1 MKRLHGMVLRKLPGP
16 FFGWLGTLLFLL
28 LMQFLIEKLP
38 DLAGKGLSVALIAE
52 VIAYSLAYM
61 LVLAVP
67 MSVLLATLMAFG
79 GLVESKAFAAA
90 KSSGI
95 SLFQIVWPVLVL
107 GLGVS
112 GGMVYFNNV
121 VLPEANFRQK
131 NLWRDIRVKKPG
143 FALQPGIFYEELD
156 DHAIL
161 VEKIPSDSSGVLRD
175 VTVYDYTG
183 GARQQTTIK
192 ARRGRLRSKAGGTRI
207 HLTLFDGEIHRSS
220 GSADRYERLRFQ
232 THELTLKLPNTN
244 FDRGAL
250 REDYRS
256 DRTTP
261 TLQMIRHVDSL
272 RTTLAG
278 MRRTARRLNH
288 ALWAAPP
295 DTASPQEAPSDT
307 AGPEPPTRLPPSS
320 EEAAARRAP
329 SSPARAAALR
339 QEEDD
344 RAEDASPDDA
354 RPDTLPPRPAR
365 YATQGLSERETR
377 TTYQRATRSAREVRS
392 ELSDMERELTW
403 TDRKVANYQVEIYKK
418 SSMAVA
424 CFLFVLVGIPLGLSL
439 RGGSL
444 GTAAGIALGI
454 FIFYWVTLG
463 LGEKAADRGALPPG
477 VGMWAANA
485 VLLVVGLWLM
495 AYVALDLRAT
505 PPLRKR
511 LWQWVKKLQV
521 EG

>member
-90 KSSGI
+90 KSSGV
-95 SLFQIVWPVLVL
+95 SLLQLVWPVLVL
-107 GLGVS
+107 GLAVS
-112 GGMVYFNNV
+112 GGMAYFNNV

-131 NLWRDIRVKKPG
+131 NLWRDIRVKRPG
-143 FALQPGIFYEELD
+143 FALRPGVFYEELD
-156 DHAIL
+156 DHALL
-161 VEKIPSDSSGVLRD
+161 VEEIPPDSSGVLRD
-175 VTVYDYTG
+175 VTIYDYTG
-183 GARQQTTIK
+183 EAREQTTIK
-192 ARRGRLRSKAGGTRI
+192 AQRGRLRSKAGGTRI
-207 HLTLFDGEIHRSS
+207 HLTLFDGEVHRSAQSS
-220 GSADRYERLRFQ
+220 GRYKRLRFQ
-232 THELTLKLPNTN
+232 THELTLELPNTN
-244 FDRGAL
+244 FERDAL

-272 RTTLAG
+272 RTALAE
-278 MRRTARRLNH
+278 MRRTARRLNRS
-288 ALWAAPP
+288 LWAPAADTSAPREAP
-295 DTASPQEAPSDT
+295 GDTAA
-307 AGPEPPTRLPPSS
+307 PEPPARLPPSD
-320 EEAAARRAP
+320 EAAGRRTP
-329 SSPARAAALR
+329 PPTRSAAVR
-339 QEEDD
+339 QKDDRKKD
-344 RAEDASPDDA
+344 RAEEA
-354 RPDTLPPRPAR
+354 RTDTLPPSPSR
-365 YATQGLSERETR
+365 YATQGLSDREAR
-377 TTYQRATRSAREVRS
+377 STYLRAMRAAREVRS
-392 ELSDMERELTW
+392 ELSDMERALTW
-403 TDRKVANYQVEIYKK
+403 TDRQADNYQVEIYKK

-463 LGEKAADRGALPPG
+463 LGEKAADRGVLSPWI
-477 VGMWAANA
+477 GMWAANA
-485 VLLVVGLWLM
+485 VLAVVGTWLM
-495 AYVALDLRAT
+495 VYVALDLHAT

-511 LWQWVKKLQV
+511 LWDWVSSFEFGV
-521 EG
+521 RE